1 MNDLRNREFEGVM
14 LDVIIALVM
23 VLNAFII
30 FVGGH
35 YLNLLIGKNVEK
47 VKRATGVDFGIY
59 IIIYSSQI
67 R

>member
-23 VLNAFII
+23 VLNAVVT
-30 FVGGH
+30 FVGGN
-35 YLNLLIGKNVEK
+35 YLSLLIGKNVEK

-59 IIIYSSQI
+59 IIICSSQI